1 MSKQKQFFYKYL
13 LYTLLCN
20 HKKRDKYKQK
30 FEMFKNN
37 TLDISEDTLNR
48 VDIRINGKNNKITIK
63 DSANIYAKIIIFGN
77 NNTIYIDDRVSSTE
91 NLIIAIGQEHFNFGP
106 VYNCS
111 VKIGKDTSFESAV
124 LTIKNSNSS
133 INIGE
138 KCMFAFNVALYHTDS
153 HPIFDLK
160 TNNIINKVKT
170 MSIGNHVWIGAHV
183 SILKN
188 TIIPNDC
195 IIGWGSVVSGKFIQT
210 NCIIAGNSAKIV
222 KTGITWDANG
232 SKGYVQNEK

>member
-48 VDIRINGKNNKITIK
+48 VDIRIKGKNNKITIK

-91 NLIIAIGQEHFNFGP
+91 NLIIAIGQE
-106 VYNCS
+106 
-111 VKIGKDTSFESAV
+111 
-124 LTIKNSNSS
+124 L
-133 INIGE
+133 
-138 KCMFAFNVALYHTDS
+138 
-153 HPIFDLK
+153 
-160 TNNIINKVKT
+160 
-170 MSIGNHVWIGAHV
+170 
-183 SILKN
+183 
-188 TIIPNDC
+188 
-195 IIGWGSVVSGKFIQT
+195 
-210 NCIIAGNSAKIV
+210 
-222 KTGITWDANG
+222 
-232 SKGYVQNEK
+232 